1 MHRSWIIQH
10 RASDQAMYA
19 SMLPSPPLRKSLVSG
34 MQSSCKAVVKLL
46 YSLPDPTKSLVAGM
60 CCDHIFFRK
69 RSPFLYRLFS
79 KEVPFPIPPR
89 TTVCRNVSIV
99 LPRTAY
105 PTFVPA
111 YQLISES
118 GCHSTPI
125 YTYVCYIYMYIHIHI
140 HTCIYII

>member
-60 CCDHIFFRK
+60 CCVYIF
-69 RSPFLYRLFS
+69 LL
-79 KEVPFPIPPR
+79 
-89 TTVCRNVSIV
+89 T
-99 LPRTAY
+99 RTAY

-125 YTYVCYIYMYIHIHI
+125 YTYIYYIYIYTYIYLYTCILYIYICVYIYIHQ
-140 HTCIYII
+140 TTARPSCTTVAGSTQSSG